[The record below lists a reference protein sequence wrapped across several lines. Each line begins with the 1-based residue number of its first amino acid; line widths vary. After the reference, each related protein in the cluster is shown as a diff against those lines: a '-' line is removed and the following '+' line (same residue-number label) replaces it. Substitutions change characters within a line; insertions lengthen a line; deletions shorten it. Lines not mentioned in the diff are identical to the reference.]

1 MRCPSAKYF
10 FAATSPQP
18 SNSTLYINSRNV
30 PRKTYL
36 ANYYALPMNRFDYLI
51 QRYLER
57 SETKEELEELTA
69 LVASERYRNV
79 IEDTFAE
86 AVRAR
91 LLDMGNLVDPALQ
104 QPLAEIRSR
113 ITLSTSEGVE
123 VTPADGFPWFK
134 VAAAVSLLVVAS
146 VVLWI
151 FDPSLFQGKDV
162 AVHSVRSSGT
172 QKILL
177 EDGSIVWLKGNSTFT
192 YPKTFSGSTRAVSLV
207 GEALFEVAKDASHP
221 FIIEC
226 GDLTTTV
233 LGTSFNI
240 RSGHSHTEIVV
251 LTGKVSVQSKK
262 ETRTTVI
269 LPNEKAVY
277 NHVQQALTK
286 SAAAADESVAIID
299 GTEYSMSFEDTP
311 MKEVVKRIEDKFGV
325 EVVMADPR
333 LGNCM
338 ITANLTDQ
346 SLDLALEMISKSL
359 RTNYTIN
366 NGRVLLHGPGC
377 H

>member
-1 MRCPSAKYF
+1 
-10 FAATSPQP
+10 
-18 SNSTLYINSRNV
+18 
-30 PRKTYL
+30 
-36 ANYYALPMNRFDYLI
+36 MNRLDYLI

-57 SETKEELEELTA
+57 TETKEELEELTA
-69 LVASERYRNV
+69 LVASERYRSE
-79 IEDTFAE
+79 IENTFAE

-91 LLDMGNLVDPALQ
+91 LLDKGHPVDPALQ
-104 QPLAEIRSR
+104 RALAEIRNR
-113 ITLSTSEGVE
+113 MNLSTPKGGD
-123 VTPADGFPWFK
+123 VTSVDRFPWIK
-134 VAAAVSLLVVAS
+134 VAAAVLLLVVAS
-146 VVLWI
+146 AALWR
-151 FDPSLFQGKDV
+151 FQPSLFQGKDV

-177 EDGSIVWLKGNSTFT
+177 QDGSIVWLKGNSTLT
-192 YPKTFSGSTRAVSLV
+192 YPNVFSGETRAVSLV
-207 GEALFEVAKDASHP
+207 GEALFEVAKDAAHP
-221 FIIEC
+221 FTIEC

-240 RSGHSHTEIVV
+240 RSGHEHTEIVV
-251 LTGKVSVQSKK
+251 LTGKVSVESKREAQK
-262 ETRTTVI
+262 TVI

-277 NHVQQALTK
+277 NHVQKALTK
-286 SAAAADESVAIID
+286 LAAAEDESVAIID
-299 GTEYSMSFEDTP
+299 GTEYSMNFEDTP

-325 EVVMADPR
+325 DVAMADAS

-346 SLDLALEMISKSL
+346 SLDLTLEMISKSL

-366 NGRVLLHGPGC
+366 NGHVLLQGSGC

>member
-1 MRCPSAKYF
+1 
-10 FAATSPQP
+10 
-18 SNSTLYINSRNV
+18 
-30 PRKTYL
+30 
-36 ANYYALPMNRFDYLI
+36 MNRLDYLI

-57 SETKEELEELTA
+57 TETKEELEELTA
-69 LVASERYRNV
+69 LVVSERYRHV

-91 LLDMGNLVDPALQ
+91 LLDMGHPVDPALQ
-104 QPLAEIRSR
+104 QSLAEIRNR
-113 ITLSTSEGVE
+113 INLSKPKGIGITPVE
-123 VTPADGFPWFK
+123 RFPWFK
-134 VAAAVSLLVVAS
+134 VAAAVLLLLVAS
-146 VVLWI
+146 AALWI
-151 FDPSLFQGKDV
+151 SKPSLFQGKDV
-162 AVHSVRSSGT
+162 AAHSVRSSGT

-177 EDGSIVWLKGNSTFT
+177 QDGSIVWLKGNSTLT
-192 YPKTFSGSTRAVSLV
+192 YPKAFSGSTRAVSLV

-251 LTGKVSVQSKK
+251 LTGKVSVQSKIEEK
-262 ETRTTVI
+262 TTII

-277 NHVQQALTK
+277 NHVQKALIK

-325 EVVMADPR
+325 EVVMADAR

-338 ITANLTDQ
+338 ITADLTDQ

-359 RTNYTIN
+359 RTSYTIN
-366 NGRVLLHGPGC
+366 NGHVLLHGPGC